1 MREFKI
7 GNIYTLNED
16 IKELWYTEP
25 GADTTPIAAGA
36 KCKLLRID
44 GEYVSL
50 EFETGQKV
58 RTSTHMID

>member
-1 MREFKI
+1 MKTLKV

-25 GADTTPIAAGA
+25 GANTTPIKAGA

-44 GEYVSL
+44 GEYISL
-50 EFETGQKV
+50 GFETGQKV
-58 RTSTHMID
+58 RTLTRMID